1 MDEEIDIAGNTAVV
15 DRPGAREAERPGGIE
30 PSESS
35 PPPERGIGSLEPIRY
50 STDMAKSADNLL
62 YYGDNLDVLRRYIAD
77 ESVDLIYLDPP
88 FNSNADYN
96 VLFAERDGARAH
108 AQIKAFGDTW
118 TWDKAAAASFD
129 DAVQNGGDRVARA
142 MMAFRTLL
150 GTSDMLAY
158 LSMMAPRLVELRRVL
173 KPTGSIYLHCDPTAS
188 HYLKVLMDAVF
199 GTEQFLNEIVWKR
212 TFAHGSAKRFGPLHD
227 VLLFFAKGER
237 YRWTGLKQAPDP
249 AYIEK
254 HFTQVDE
261 RTGQRFQAISLTGA
275 GVRRGESGRPWR
287 GVNPTKAGR
296 HWALPGSILRG
307 LAIDAGTVQ
316 EKLDA
321 MDAAGRIYWPL
332 KAGGTPRLRWYIED
346 AVGVAIPDVWSDVHP
361 ISAQAAE
368 RLGYPTQK
376 PESLLERIIK
386 ASSDERSVVLDPF
399 CGCGTAVAVAHRLKR
414 RWIGIDITHLAINL
428 IKTRLRDTFGSRVR
442 YRVIGEPVSVP
453 DARDLAKNDP
463 YQFQWWALG
472 LAGARP
478 VEQRKGADKG
488 VDGRLFFHDSAE
500 SADVK
505 QVVVSVKAGQ
515 NVRVAMVRD
524 LRGVVEREEAA
535 IGVLITMEEPTKP
548 MRSEA
553 AGAGFYVSPART
565 RHPKLQILTIDDLLA
580 GKKIDMPPWHEQRTF
595 KKAPK
600 RRSAKLRQPT
610 LPFDD

>member
-15 DRPGAREAERPGGIE
+15 DRPGAREAERPGGID
-30 PSESS
+30 PSASS
-35 PPPERGIGSLEPIRY
+35 PPPEPGIGSLEPIRY

-118 TWDKAAAASFD
+118 TWDSEAAANFQ

-188 HYLKVLMDAVF
+188 HYLKLLMDATF
-199 GTEQFLNEIVWKR
+199 RPENFRNEIVWMR
-212 TFAHGSAKRFGPLHD
+212 TLSKSLMTRRLPRNHD
-227 VLLFFAKGER
+227 IILAYQRSDAAIWNDDAVFTPYDQESLGER
-237 YRWTGLKQAPDP
+237 TASKYRHVDADGRRYRLDNLINPNRNRPRLTYEFLGVKKVWRWTKERMQAAYDHGLVVQ
-249 AYIEK
+249 
-254 HFTQVDE
+254 T
-261 RTGQRFQAISLTGA
+261 R
-275 GVRRGESGRPWR
+275 
-287 GVNPTKAGR
+287 
-296 HWALPGSILRG
+296 PGSVPQLKRYLDEQRG
-307 LAIDAGTVQ
+307 LPQG
-316 EKLDA
+316 
-321 MDAAGRIYWPL
+321 
-332 KAGGTPRLRWYIED
+332 
-346 AVGVAIPDVWSDVHP
+346 DVWADIAP
-361 ISAQAAE
+361 INSQARE
-368 RLGYPTQK
+368 RLGFPTQK
-376 PESLLERIIK
+376 PEALLERIIL
-386 ASSDERSVVLDPF
+386 ASSHPRGVVLDPF
-399 CGCGTAVAVAHRLKR
+399 CGCGTAIAVAHRLKR

-428 IKTRLRDTFGSRVR
+428 IKTRLRDAFGSRVR

-472 LAGARP
+472 LVGARP
-478 VEQRKGADKG
+478 AEQKRGADKG
-488 VDGRLFFHDSAE
+488 IDGWSFFHDSTE
-500 SADVK
+500 PSDVK
-505 QVVVSVKAGQ
+505 QVIVSVKAGQ
-515 NVRVAMVRD
+515 NVGVAMVRD

-600 RRSAKLRQPT
+600 RRSGKLRQPT

>member
-15 DRPGAREAERPGGIE
+15 DRPGAREAERPGGID
-30 PSESS
+30 PSAPS
-35 PPPERGIGSLEPIRY
+35 PPPEPGIGSLEPIRY
-50 STDMAKSADNLL
+50 STDMAKSADSLL

-108 AQIKAFGDTW
+108 AQIRAFGDTW

-129 DAVQNGGDRVARA
+129 DAVQNGGDCVAKA

-188 HYLKVLMDAVF
+188 HYLKLLMDATF
-199 GTEQFLNEIVWKR
+199 RPENFRNEIVWMR
-212 TFAHGSAKRFGPLHD
+212 TLSKSLMTRRLPRNHD
-227 VLLFFAKGER
+227 IIL
-237 YRWTGLKQAPDP
+237 
-249 AYIEK
+249 AY
-254 HFTQVDE
+254 
-261 RTGQRFQAISLTGA
+261 QRS
-275 GVRRGESGRPWR
+275 
-287 GVNPTKAGR
+287 
-296 HWALPGSILRG
+296 
-307 LAIDAGTVQ
+307 
-316 EKLDA
+316 
-321 MDAAGRIYWPL
+321 DAAIWND
-332 KAGGTPRLRWYIED
+332 D
-346 AVGVAIPDVWSDVHP
+346 AVFTPYDE
-361 ISAQAAE
+361 E
-368 RLGYPTQK
+368 RLGERTASKYRHVDSDGRRYHLDNLINPNRNRPHLTYEFLGVKRVWRWTRERMQAAYENGLIVQPRPGAVPRLKRYLDEQRGLPHGDVWTDIPPINSQARERLGFPTQK
-376 PESLLERIIK
+376 PEALLERIIL
-386 ASSDERSVVLDPF
+386 ASSHPRGVVLDPF
-399 CGCGTAVAVAHRLKR
+399 CGCGTAIAVAQRLKR
-414 RWIGIDITHLAINL
+414 RWVGIDITHLAINL
-428 IKTRLRDTFGSRVR
+428 VKVRLRDAFGSRVR

-453 DARDLAKNDP
+453 DAQDLAKNDP

-472 LAGARP
+472 LVGARP
-478 VEQRKGADKG
+478 AEQKRGADKG
-488 VDGRLFFHDSAE
+488 IDGRLFFHDSTE
-500 SADVK
+500 PSDVK
-505 QVVVSVKAGQ
+505 QVIVSVKAGQ
-515 NVRVAMVRD
+515 NVGVAMVRE
-524 LRGVVEREEAA
+524 LRGVVEREEAS

-553 AGAGFYVSPART
+553 AGAGFYVSPAKT

-600 RRSAKLRQPT
+600 RRPGKLRQPT